1 MRVVIARRSLKASL
15 RWTQRAFLCVALLA
29 LGYCA
34 FEVGDA
40 WLFQHREA
48 AHLDSILKTT
58 QTAAAQS
65 LPAAAEVS
73 TASTTLPA
81 IGPDGLIGRI
91 EIPRLG
97 VSVVVVEGIDTPVLR
112 RAVGHIPGTAMPGQI
127 GNVGIA
133 AHRDTYFRPLRKIRR
148 GDIVTLTTL
157 RGDYRYSVV
166 STKIVKPEDVTVLDP
181 DGNQILTLVTCYPFF
196 FVGSAPNRFIVRA
209 QRVV

>member
-15 RWTQRAFLCVALLA
+15 RWTQRAFLCVAGLA

-58 QTAAAQS
+58 QSPTAAANLS
-65 LPAAAEVS
+65 I
-73 TASTTLPA
+73 ASATPPA

>member
-1 MRVVIARRSLKASL
+1 MRVVIERRSLKASL
-15 RWTQRAFLCVALLA
+15 RWTQGAFLCLGVLA

-34 FEVGDA
+34 FQVGDA
-40 WLFQHREA
+40 WLYQRREA
-48 AHLDSILKTT
+48 AHFESILKKT
-58 QTAAAQS
+58 QSPAAQS
-65 LPAAAEVS
+65 PTTAAERS
-73 TASTTLPA
+73 MPPA

-133 AHRDTYFRPLRKIRR
+133 AHRDTYFRPLRNIRR

-157 RGDYRYSVV
+157 RGDYRYRVV
-166 STKIVKPEDVTVLDP
+166 STKIVKPEDVAVLDP
-181 DGNQILTLVTCYPFF
+181 DSNQILTLVTCYPFF